1 MIEDYY
7 LGLALA
13 CTEYNSALASGG
25 TCTFPP
31 MGGYYQKSNHWDIS
45 KCTRPWA
52 SQFPLHIDYESAS

>member
-31 MGGYYQKSNHWDIS
+31 MGGYYQKSNH
-45 KCTRPWA
+45 
-52 SQFPLHIDYESAS
+52 